1 MNCCSLKKQKNR
13 LWLQTTKL
21 WKLHKIH
28 CRVGNC
34 EGWHTEIS
42 LFGWM
47 ELTSFHKKC
56 PIWKNWGSWDFQ
68 IKIGTVSKINREST
82 KKRGQDDGQWLVND
96 WPTPTP
102 HTLGGWQS
110 QRPTLTQPVTTPT
123 TLYIKKPVRIFLV
136 MLKIFFR
143 NTLWRKY
150 NSWRYS
156 LHLILWLQKVSFK
169 TKYTSENMNKVRT
182 LSIDYEWMIKEK
194 HEFQMFFATI
204 MLLFSFFFQN
214 RVLWTFSHCHK
225 ENKLSP
231 V

>member
-1 MNCCSLKKQKNR
+1 MS
-13 LWLQTTKL
+13 KL
-21 WKLHKIH
+21 
-28 CRVGNC
+28 
-34 EGWHTEIS
+34 
-42 LFGWM
+42 
-47 ELTSFHKKC
+47 
-56 PIWKNWGSWDFQ
+56 KNWGSWEFQ
-68 IKIGTVSKINREST
+68 IKIGTASQITREST

-156 LHLILWLQKVSFK
+156 LHLILWLQKVSLK
-169 TKYTSENMNKVRT
+169 TKYTPENMNKVRT

-204 MLLFSFFFQN
+204 MLLFHFSSRIEFFGLSVIVIKKTNYHPFNENHSQYMFFFEIAKIPLAINVQNVVPNALVDWLENSQGKRRDQN
-214 RVLWTFSHCHK
+214 RSADD
-225 ENKLSP
+225 EG
-231 V
+231 